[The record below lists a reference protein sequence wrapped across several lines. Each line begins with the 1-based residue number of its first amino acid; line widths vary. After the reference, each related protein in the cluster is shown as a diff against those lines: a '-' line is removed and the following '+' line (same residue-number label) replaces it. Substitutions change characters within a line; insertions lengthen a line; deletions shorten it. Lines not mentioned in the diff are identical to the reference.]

1 MPDNR
6 RIIMQTRA
14 LRKIYRLGNED
25 VHALKGVDLTICE
38 NDYAVILGA
47 SGSGKS
53 TLMHILG
60 FMDTPTDGE
69 IIFDGADVSRISAN
83 KRAWYR
89 SNRIGFV
96 FQTFNLLPRLSVLKN
111 VMLPFSYSREKIR
124 NQEEMAREALDRVG
138 MLHRQNHIPNQ
149 LSGGERQRVAI
160 ARALVNR
167 PRVIFADEP
176 TGALDVKNVKKVLA
190 LFDDLVAQGQT
201 IVMVTHD
208 LDVAKS
214 AHRVIRM
221 SDGMIIEDSLT
232 EKGKALAK

>member
-1 MPDNR
+1 MPENR
-6 RIIMQTRA
+6 RIIMQTRT

-111 VMLPFSYSREKIR
+111 VMLPFSYSREKIP